1 VGLNGEKATT
11 VGEPV
16 TVRVIGDELLSINLL
31 DCAVRRA
38 VFASFVYAVVGVA
51 IVLAT
56 VETRKFEI

>member
-1 VGLNGEKATT
+1 
-11 VGEPV
+11 V